1 MGSRLLEIIV
11 DKVLPNSLSPLLQ
24 REFGNPSPPLGKGMK
39 GNYVNKFPL
48 VKKKKKKKNPLILV
62 SKKMFKSRGRI
73 GGL

>member
-11 DKVLPNSLSPLLQ
+11 DKVLPNSLSSLLQ

-48 VKKKKKKKNPLILV
+48 VKKMNKKNPPILV
-62 SKKMFKSRGRI
+62 SKKM
-73 GGL
+73 L

>member
-11 DKVLPNSLSPLLQ
+11 DKVLSNSLSSLLQ

-48 VKKKKKKKNPLILV
+48 VKKKKKKNPLILV
-62 SKKMFKSRGRI
+62 SKKMF
-73 GGL
+73 

>member
-11 DKVLPNSLSPLLQ
+11 DKVLPNSLSSLLQ

-48 VKKKKKKKNPLILV
+48 VKKMKKKNPPILV
-62 SKKMFKSRGRI
+62 SKKM
-73 GGL
+73 L